1 MCSAAETSR
10 STCAAPKKIAVIGEG
25 VIGLSTATAIKQR
38 DPTVQITVFH
48 DRPFQSILSRGI
60 AGLFRIGQPTPIQR
74 LYGNETFVHLAE
86 LWRTLGGFSGVQLLS
101 GHIMSEDE
109 NSLRDQE
116 RAYGDIVY
124 NFRFLSDE
132 EKRSQFSSSHL
143 EESSVIHYTAFTSE
157 GAKYCPWMKK
167 ELIAK
172 GVDFVQRKIDNLDE
186 VLGVLSERERGES
199 QRGRV
204 PAELDKEEDLV
215 GGNLPGSISRFP
227 ARSKARPHNWHSG
240 TRAGRP
246 AAEKPA
252 QPVLDAPLSRIWRAA
267 QPVTRIRPP
276 FGRKSCAVGPIKPT
290 ARLVSRL
297 SRFFGGRW
305 AGASTRASDD
315 LLACCRY
322 RTAILLADE
331 GFEVVVNCAGLDG
344 GRLAGDPNDTFPIR
358 GILLKVDAP
367 WQKHFFFRDFITFT
381 IPTIDAV
388 YVGTVKEDYEDS
400 MTITKNETNKLWCR
414 YLSLQPAFKNV
425 KVLDHFVGLRPGRS
439 SVRVEAEM
447 RKTEKGTEYKVVHNY
462 GHGGSGFTIGWG
474 TALHASA
481 LVFDLPTT
489 EYDEALA
496 DTAALEKLTKAAEE
510 AKAAAK
516 SRVARSVTH

>member
-1 MCSAAETSR
+1 M
-10 STCAAPKKIAVIGEG
+10 
-25 VIGLSTATAIKQR
+25 AIKQR
-38 DPTVQITVFH
+38 DPTVQITIFH

-60 AGLFRIGQPTPIQR
+60 AGLFRISQPTPILR

-109 NSLRDQE
+109 NLLRDQE

-124 NFRFLSDE
+124 NFRFLSEE
-132 EKRSQFSSSHL
+132 EKKSQFSSSHL
-143 EESSVIHYTAFTSE
+143 DESSVIHYTAFTSE

-167 ELIAK
+167 ELIEK

-186 VLGVLSERERGES
+186 
-199 QRGRV
+199 
-204 PAELDKEEDLV
+204 
-215 GGNLPGSISRFP
+215 
-227 ARSKARPHNWHSG
+227 
-240 TRAGRP
+240 
-246 AAEKPA
+246 
-252 QPVLDAPLSRIWRAA
+252 
-267 QPVTRIRPP
+267 
-276 FGRKSCAVGPIKPT
+276 
-290 ARLVSRL
+290 
-297 SRFFGGRW
+297 
-305 AGASTRASDD
+305 
-315 LLACCRY
+315 
-322 RTAILLADE
+322 LADE
-331 GFEVVVNCAGLDG
+331 GFEIVVNCAGLDG
-344 GRLAGDPNDTFPIR
+344 GRLAGIPDDTFPIR

-367 WQKHFFFRDFITFT
+367 WQKHFLFRNFTTFT

-414 YLSLQPAFKNV
+414 YLSLQPTFKNV

-439 SVRVEAEM
+439 SVRVEAET
-447 RKTEKGTEYKVVHNY
+447 RTTENGTKYKVVHNY

-481 LVFDLPTT
+481 LVFDLPTD

-516 SRVARSVTH
+516 SRVARSVSL